1 MIDLPLFPLG
11 TLLLPHGRL
20 PLQIFERRYI
30 DMISACMREGTG
42 FGVVWIRKGAEVA
55 QASKTSLDLGSYG
68 TVASIVDWDQLP
80 NGLLGITIEGG
91 ARFRINKTWREE
103 SGLNMA
109 SVEVDPAF
117 PDVPLPE
124 TGRSMIDVLAGLQR
138 HPEVRKLGM
147 TVDTG
152 NAWQVCFALLQLLPV
167 GSATKYELLGLDD
180 ITELVEALDEILSE
194 LSG

>member
-1 MIDLPLFPLG
+1 MIELPLFPLG

-20 PLQIFERRYI
+20 PLQIFERRYV
-30 DMISACMREGTG
+30 DMISACMREGTE
-42 FGVVWIRKGAEVA
+42 FGVVWIKKGSEVA
-55 QASKTSLDLGSYG
+55 QASKTNIDLGVYG
-68 TVASIVDWDQLP
+68 TLASIVDWDQLP

-91 ARFRINKTWREE
+91 ARFHIEKTWRED

-109 SVEVDPAF
+109 SVDIDPA
-117 PDVPLPE
+117 PPEVPLPE
-124 TGRSMIDVLAGLQR
+124 EGRSMIDVLAGLQR

-167 GSATKYELLGLDD
+167 DSAIKYQLLGLSEIND
-180 ITELVEALDEILSE
+180 LVEAVDEILTE

>member
-1 MIDLPLFPLG
+1 MTEIPLFPLG

-42 FGVVWIRKGAEVA
+42 FGVVWIRTGSEVA
-55 QASKTSLDLGSYG
+55 QASKTNLELGAYG
-68 TVASIVDWDQLP
+68 TMASIVDWDQLP

-91 ARFRINKTWREE
+91 SRFHIKKTWREE

-109 SVEVDPAF
+109 SVEMDPTFSA
-117 PDVPLPE
+117 VALPE

-152 NAWQVCFALLQLLPV
+152 NAWEVCFALLQLLPV
-167 GSATKYELLGLDD
+167 GSAIKYDLLGLND
-180 ITELVEALDEILSE
+180 INELVEALDEILTE

>member
-91 ARFRINKTWREE
+91 ARVRINKTWREE

-180 ITELVEALDEILSE
+180 IAELVEALDEILSE